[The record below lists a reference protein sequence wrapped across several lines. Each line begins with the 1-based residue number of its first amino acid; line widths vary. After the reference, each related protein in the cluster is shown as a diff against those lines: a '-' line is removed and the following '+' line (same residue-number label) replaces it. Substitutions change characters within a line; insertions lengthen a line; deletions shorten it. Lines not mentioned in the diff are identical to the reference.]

1 MNVRTYIAKRMLQ
14 IFPVLL
20 GVVVINFVIIHIA
33 PGNPAVIMAGG
44 EAPPEYIGMLEEEWG
59 LNKPLH
65 EQFVTYLVNLLRG
78 NLGYS
83 YKYRAPVLDVILER
97 LPATLLLTG
106 TAFLIAVLAGVIL
119 GVSSSKKPF
128 SFEDN
133 TIMLG
138 SLVFYSMPNF
148 WTGLM
153 AIIILSLRLG
163 LFPVQ
168 GMQSFGADLNS
179 ALDLIWHLIL
189 PATTLG
195 LVQLALYA
203 RLTRSSMLEEL
214 RKDYITT
221 ARSKGLDDR
230 SILYRHALKN
240 ALIPTITIIGIRL
253 SFMFTG
259 AVVTETIFA
268 WPGIG
273 RLMYDSIY
281 TRDYPLLMGI
291 FVISSA
297 VTVLANFLADI
308 AYCIVDPRIRYE

>member
-1 MNVRTYIAKRMLQ
+1 MTVRTYIAKRMLQ

-20 GVVVINFVIIHIA
+20 GVVVINFVIIHMA

-44 EAPPEYIGMLEEEWG
+44 EAPPEYIKMLEEEWG

-65 EQFVTYLVNLLRG
+65 EQFVTYLGNLLRG

-83 YKYRAPVLDVILER
+83 YKYRAPVLDVILDR

-153 AIIILSLRLG
+153 AIIIFSLHLG

-168 GMQSFGADLNS
+168 GMQSFRADLNS
-179 ALDLIWHLIL
+179 TLDLIWHLIL

-291 FVISSA
+291 FIISSA

>member
-44 EAPPEYIGMLEEEWG
+44 EAPPEYIRMLEEEWG

-65 EQFVTYLVNLLRG
+65 EQFVTYLTNLLRG

-106 TAFLIAVLAGVIL
+106 TAFLMAVLAGVVL
-119 GVSSSKKPF
+119 GVSSSRKPF

-133 TIMLG
+133 MIMLG

-153 AIIILSLRLG
+153 AIIVFSLRLG

-168 GMQSFGADLNS
+168 GIQFFRVDLNS
-179 ALDLIWHLIL
+179 TLDLIWHLIL

-291 FVISSA
+291 FIISSA

-308 AYCIVDPRIRYE
+308 AYCVVDPRIRYE

>member
-1 MNVRTYIAKRMLQ
+1 MTVRTYIAKRMLQ

-20 GVVVINFVIIHIA
+20 GVVVINFVIIHMA

-44 EAPPEYIGMLEEEWG
+44 EAPPEYIKMLEEEWG

-153 AIIILSLRLG
+153 AIIIFSLHLG

-168 GMQSFGADLNS
+168 GMQSFRADLNS
-179 ALDLIWHLIL
+179 TLDLIWHLIL

-291 FVISSA
+291 FIISSA

>member
-1 MNVRTYIAKRMLQ
+1 MTVRTYIAKRMLQ

-20 GVVVINFVIIHIA
+20 GVVVINFVIIHMA

-44 EAPPEYIGMLEEEWG
+44 EAPPEYIKMLEEEWG
-59 LNKPLH
+59 LNKPLY
-65 EQFVTYLVNLLRG
+65 EQFVTYLGNLLRG

-153 AIIILSLRLG
+153 AIMIFSLRLG

-168 GMQSFGADLNS
+168 GMQFFRADLNS
-179 ALDLIWHLIL
+179 TLDLIWHLVL

-291 FVISSA
+291 FIISSA

-308 AYCIVDPRIRYE
+308 AYCVVDPRIRYE

>member
-179 ALDLIWHLIL
+179 VLDLIWHLIL